1 MILLTPC
8 CVPNGDRMPGTPA
21 GRQLGIVDRTMDR
34 YFPEP
39 DTPDDRPGL
48 RDETLATFLKRSTWV
63 RAAEIRAFYN
73 ENLAAL
79 PAPCGDRLCRRLAS
93 AHDSEAATFEMVVGR
108 FLELRGASHL
118 ECEPGS
124 GSRHVDWKAVYP
136 DGVLHVEA
144 TVPLYNAHARVTVR
158 RNNRM
163 LGVIERHA
171 PAGWWLLPSRLPAL
185 SENESLRPFERL
197 VDGLLEQL
205 PPSELADPETRIT
218 LAGRLPGAGRQE
230 LRITALRT
238 RRARGGLGGGAM
250 VAYWDNSETRVR
262 TAWQDRRKR
271 SQGRSVPAPALLAL
285 QGSFGGADLEAFE
298 HGLFG
303 RDVDRGRVPD
313 GVMASD
319 NDPPWSGVL
328 AFPRVSPA
336 GADDPVLF
344 VNPRYV
350 GSFPDAVA
358 RLEVRRLAERCVA
371 IQAARDTSVMARMRW
386 AWMDR
391 GSN

>member
-1 MILLTPC
+1 
-8 CVPNGDRMPGTPA
+8 
-21 GRQLGIVDRTMDR
+21 MDR
-34 YFPEP
+34 CLPEP

-48 RDETLATFLKRSTWV
+48 RYETLAAFLKRSTWA
-63 RAAEIRAFYN
+63 RAVEMRAFYN

-79 PAPCGDRLCRRLAS
+79 PAPCRDRLCRRLAS
-93 AHDSEAATFEMVVGR
+93 AHDSEAATFELVVGR

-124 GSRHVDWKAVYP
+124 GARRVDWRATYP

-144 TVPLYNAHARVTVR
+144 MVPLYNADARVTVR
-158 RNNRM
+158 RNNR
-163 LGVIERHA
+163 LLDAIERRA

-185 SENESLRPFERL
+185 SENESLRPFGRL
-197 VDGLLEQL
+197 VDGLIAQL
-205 PPSELADPETRIT
+205 PPSELVDPETRVT
-218 LAGRLPGAGRQE
+218 LVGRLSDSGRQE
-230 LRITALRT
+230 LRITALRA
-238 RRARGGLGGGAM
+238 RRARGGLGSGAM
-250 VAYWDNSETRVR
+250 AMYRDNSEARVR
-262 TAWQDRRKR
+262 AAWQDRRKR

-303 RDVDRGRVPD
+303 RDVGRGRVPD
-313 GVMASD
+313 GVMAVD

-344 VNPRYV
+344 VSPRYT
-350 GSFPDAVA
+350 GPFPDAVA
-358 RLEVRRLAERCVA
+358 RLEVRRLAERGVA
-371 IQAARDTSVMARMRW
+371 IRAARDTDVMARLRW
-386 AWMDR
+386 ASMDR
-391 GSN
+391 GSS